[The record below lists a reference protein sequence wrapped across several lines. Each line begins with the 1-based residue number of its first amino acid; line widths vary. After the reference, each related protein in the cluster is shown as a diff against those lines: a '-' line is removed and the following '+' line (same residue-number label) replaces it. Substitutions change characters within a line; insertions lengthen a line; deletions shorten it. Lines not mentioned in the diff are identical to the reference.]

1 MGSEN
6 LKEMDILLKELCDN
20 IVEESDEC
28 NKENDENSQVETKS
42 DLEGESCV
50 NDNENICHENKEDQA
65 SEEKVSPESNVVEK
79 SQEVVKDQK
88 EYKSES
94 DPDNPDSD
102 SDGQI
107 QEKQNKDDVSKKW
120 YEKALTCR
128 YCYKVFKNYR
138 SRNYHQETV
147 HTKTKQFECPKCNKA
162 YTNPISLQYH
172 ITKACL
178 KEAFKCKNC
187 KMTFESYKQYM
198 KHRRLESKREELSET
213 INCEECKKPISRKN
227 MRRHSR
233 DVHGDADKNTD
244 LVTEFC
250 KPFKCDQCN
259 KYFNRKDNL
268 NVHKTSVHSSTT
280 KQRITCNHC
289 DKTFSHS
296 IYLNSHIAIK
306 HSHVQPI
313 FKCKQ
318 CDKYFNK
325 KGNLNRHINSKHNT

>member
-107 QEKQNKDDVSKKW
+107 QEKQYKDDVSK
-120 YEKALTCR
+120 EK
-128 YCYKVFKNYR
+128 
-138 SRNYHQETV
+138 
-147 HTKTKQFECPKCNKA
+147 
-162 YTNPISLQYH
+162 
-172 ITKACL
+172 
-178 KEAFKCKNC
+178 KEK
-187 KMTFESYKQYM
+187 
-198 KHRRLESKREELSET
+198 
-213 INCEECKKPISRKN
+213 I
-227 MRRHSR
+227 
-233 DVHGDADKNTD
+233 
-244 LVTEFC
+244 
-250 KPFKCDQCN
+250 
-259 KYFNRKDNL
+259 
-268 NVHKTSVHSSTT
+268 
-280 KQRITCNHC
+280 QRM
-289 DKTFSHS
+289 
-296 IYLNSHIAIK
+296 
-306 HSHVQPI
+306 V
-313 FKCKQ
+313 
-318 CDKYFNK
+318 
-325 KGNLNRHINSKHNT
+325 

>member
-1 MGSEN
+1 MESEN
-6 LKEMDILLKELCDN
+6 FKEMDILLKELCDK
-20 IVEESDEC
+20 IIEKSDEG
-28 NKENDENSQVETKS
+28 NKENDEKSQVETKS
-42 DLEGESCV
+42 DLEADSCV
-50 NDNENICHENKEDQA
+50 NNNENVCHENKEEQS
-65 SEEKVSPESNVVEK
+65 SEEKVSSETYVVDK
-79 SQEVVKDQK
+79 SQEVVNDQK

-107 QEKQNKDDVSKKW
+107 QEKQYKDDVSKEW

-198 KHRRLESKREELSET
+198 KHRRSESKREELSET
-213 INCEECKKPISRKN
+213 INCE
-227 MRRHSR
+227 
-233 DVHGDADKNTD
+233 
-244 LVTEFC
+244 
-250 KPFKCDQCN
+250 
-259 KYFNRKDNL
+259 
-268 NVHKTSVHSSTT
+268 
-280 KQRITCNHC
+280 
-289 DKTFSHS
+289 
-296 IYLNSHIAIK
+296 
-306 HSHVQPI
+306 
-313 FKCKQ
+313 
-318 CDKYFNK
+318 
-325 KGNLNRHINSKHNT
+325 